1 MLEVGWRHFVGC
13 VAERVVGMVVRRGE
27 KATDFRGFLG
37 CVGVDDIGG
46 RVGLVKPK
54 RRGVVLAEVA
64 VVWERG
70 YRE

>member
-1 MLEVGWRHFVGC
+1 MLEVDWRHFGDRAAKC
-13 VAERVVGMVVRRGE
+13 AAGMVARKGE

-54 RRGVVLAEVA
+54 RRGVVLVEVT
-64 VVWERG
+64 VV
-70 YRE
+70 

>member
-1 MLEVGWRHFVGC
+1 MLEVGWQHIGGC
-13 VAERVVGMVVRRGE
+13 VAEHVVGMVVRRSE
-27 KATDFRGFLG
+27 KATDFRILLG
-37 CVGVDDIGG
+37 CTGVDDIGG

-70 YRE
+70 CRE

>member
-1 MLEVGWRHFVGC
+1 MLEESWRQVVGSVAGC
-13 VAERVVGMVVRRGE
+13 VVGMVVRRGE
-27 KATDFRGFLG
+27 KATDFCGFWG

-64 VVWERG
+64 VELERG
-70 YRE
+70 CRE